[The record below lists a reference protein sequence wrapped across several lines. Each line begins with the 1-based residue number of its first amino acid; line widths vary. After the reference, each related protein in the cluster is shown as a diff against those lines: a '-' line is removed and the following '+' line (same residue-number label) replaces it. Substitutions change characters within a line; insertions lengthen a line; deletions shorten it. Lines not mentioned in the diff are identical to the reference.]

1 MGNPID
7 CIIKH
12 APHLSTDKN
21 ISRQEAT
28 DLVLKEY
35 EKLHGE
41 LENFKK
47 TINPKYQKKAY
58 EAPKIDEEKIKSIN
72 DAYEKNIQELTKPVE
87 PIEAEEKQQPEK
99 PTDKKSEGT
108 AEPPNP
114 PLVEEKGEGGGKEPP
129 IPPKESV
136 AEKEDAKNG
145 KNKGILAHLHK
156 AKNIPEAARKGFEE
170 EGLKYTTKSQ
180 KEAESVAKSIIDFAG
195 LDEAV
200 LMAEAQKFDGDV
212 NSLIFGEALN
222 KIANQELLAKTPEEK
237 LAAAKKF
244 AEVGITYDKMA
255 RYGGRF
261 NAAINYFYKK
271 SPLGVVMMEN
281 ARRKDDFN
289 QWSKPKDKSWKEF
302 YDELKKVPEFDA
314 IVKEEIQAAS
324 KKENKEKRVSK
335 RKAISD
341 AFDKAKIKGGA
352 KSVIIPPV
360 LWNGAVEIM
369 KQAYLAGETLVDTIQ
384 KGVDYIK
391 KNHKEDWDEDAFW
404 VEWTGR
410 LMEMEGDQPQS
421 GFSKL
426 KQKILNQVA
435 DLNEQ
440 IKNKKRK
447 PKSEKIDLTPEQ
459 QKEIDE
465 LINKRDKLKE
475 KLEKV
480 APISEANWYKNR
492 LSYIE
497 KFREKLKGLTEKQ
510 KDEVIKKSLNE
521 LVNKEALEYE
531 DLRKIIAQATG
542 RADLTAE
549 EAAKMKELVQKT
561 NAVDDAAQ
569 KWRTEKTKEA
579 EVGYRK
585 AQIEATK
592 ATRDLND
599 MFQDKPDIIR
609 RLVSMMQLNTLGVVS
624 LVANVAYNVWNQS
637 FIRFPIGV
645 INNLFD
651 RGISLFDKNYV
662 REFATIEAQKDFW
675 QSLGVGS
682 KEAVQQIG
690 TGLSRQD
697 YLSKEV
703 PSQFRPFKSVRDL
716 WAWKNNK
723 KNLTKAQFWDKVL
736 QAMPQGMSAEIVA
749 RLLNVGDKPQ
759 RFGAE
764 GAQAATF
771 AKALGLKDIDKQLF
785 IEFPR
790 EQAYEAYKAQGYSD
804 EVAGQKADYIK
815 EAIIKEGK
823 RSTFQ
828 QDNLL
833 NDAITRAAGVLGGK
847 DSGTAGLAKSLVIS
861 PYIKIPTNA
870 FWSMY
875 NMVNPEVAILQA
887 ITHAGIAKKFKNKG
901 ELTKASL
908 QNREARYWMAHA
920 IWGIGMRAIVI
931 SLVKAGIFVPSA
943 DDDESKKERDAN
955 SFFDKPGYINV
966 GNLKI
971 SNRWFGVLGSMG
983 NVIAKKWKDMT
994 PEQREA
1000 QDDFWNTV
1008 LGGVE
1013 LDALKEMENGVFANS
1028 SSLLQSLGTGDWSRY
1043 GMNAINLFSNII
1055 QPATSAQFD
1064 RAQLDY
1070 VPTSKGD
1077 SFLDKLNQNFAQRSK
1092 LYRKIFDVQINQK
1105 KDVWGKPIPKGGNEL
1120 SRMFGISKANPQIAT
1135 RPMYDDYLRTGDSGF
1150 LPPAVLPILNGQ
1162 KLNSEQEN
1170 KLIEYV
1176 GSERE
1181 KLAQPFI
1188 DDKAVINGWNATY
1201 SELKNPDGTSN
1212 DEIKKFVLSRF
1223 YDIGRINGLELFYQD
1238 YPEFRPKN
1246 EPVNYSEEVKKD
1258 IFNSLLS
1265 IQKYR
1270 K

>member
-1 MGNPID
+1 MAVVPKIPCFDSFPDLKDRFLKLINNDMTEMEQRKIG
-7 CIIKH
+7 
-12 APHLSTDKN
+12 TD
-21 ISRQEAT
+21 IA
-28 DLVLKEY
+28 LEY
-35 EKLHGE
+35 HKQLHEE
-41 LENFKK
+41 LNTFKK
-47 TINPKYQKKAY
+47 SIKVPVTKY
-58 EAPKIDEEKIKSIN
+58 EAPKVDEEKIKAIN
-72 DAYEKNIQELTKPVE
+72 ERYQKQIDEANTPIPE
-87 PIEAEEKQQPEK
+87 PISPKEES
-99 PTDKKSEGT
+99 PTGEVPIEDSKG
-108 AEPPNP
+108 AAVPP
-114 PLVEEKGEGGGKEPP
+114 KEPP
-129 IPPKESV
+129 I
-136 AEKEDAKNG
+136 EKSTSGTGG
-145 KNKGILAHLHK
+145 KRLNDKGILTHLHT
-156 AKNIPEAARKGFEE
+156 AENIPEEARKGFEKE
-170 EGLKYTTKSQ
+170 SLKYETKSQ
-180 KEAESVAKSIIDFAG
+180 KEAEAVAKSFIEFAG
-195 LDEAV
+195 IDEAV
-200 LMAEAQKFDGDV
+200 SMAEAQKFDGDV
-212 NSLIFGEALN
+212 NSLIFAEALN
-222 KIANQELLAKTPEEK
+222 QLSEQEQKATTPEEK
-237 LAAAKKF
+237 FEAAKRF
-244 AEVGITYDKMA
+244 AEVGIVYDKMA

-289 QWSKPKDKSWKEF
+289 KWSKPKDKSWKEF
-302 YDELKKVPEFDA
+302 YEELMKEPEFADIVNIKVQEELKKER
-314 IVKEEIQAAS
+314 AAAR
-324 KKENKEKRVSK
+324 EKRKDKVQAVFK
-335 RKAISD
+335 
-341 AFDKAKIKGGA
+341 KAKDQFRGGA
-352 KSVIIPPV
+352 AYSTIIPPKV
-360 LWNGAVEIM
+360 IIAAIDLME
-369 KQAYLAGETLVDTIQ
+369 QAYLAGEAVAKVIQ
-384 KGVDYIK
+384 DGIDYIST
-391 KNHKEDWDEDAFW
+391 ELGTTAWDSD
-404 VEWTGR
+404 
-410 LMEMEGDQPQS
+410 
-421 GFSKL
+421 
-426 KQKILNQVA
+426 
-435 DLNEQ
+435 
-440 IKNKKRK
+440 
-447 PKSEKIDLTPEQ
+447 
-459 QKEIDE
+459 
-465 LINKRDKLKE
+465 
-475 KLEKV
+475 
-480 APISEANWYKNR
+480 
-492 LSYIE
+492 
-497 KFREKLKGLTEKQ
+497 KFRKEWEAELRESVGKKTLTDAELKTKLLDKFRNKLKGLTDEQ
-510 KDEVIKKSLNE
+510 KEDVIRKSYKKIIESGGLE
-521 LVNKEALEYE
+521 FDDFKE
-531 DLRKIIAQATG
+531 IIAQATG
-542 RADLTAE
+542 RADLTAD

-651 RGISLFDKNYV
+651 RGISLFDKNYT

-790 EQAYEAYKAQGYSD
+790 EQAYEALKAQGYSD

-847 DSGTAGLAKSLVIS
+847 DSGTAGLAKSLVFS

-908 QNREARYWMAHA
+908 QNREARYWIAHA
-920 IWGIGMRAIVI
+920 IWGMAMRAIVI
-931 SLVKAGIFVPSA
+931 SLVKSGTFVPSA
-943 DDDESKKERDAN
+943 DDDESKKERDAA
-955 SFFDKPGYINV
+955 SFFDRPGYVNV

-971 SNRWFGVLGSMG
+971 SNRWFGVLGAMG

-994 PEQREA
+994 PEQRDA

-1008 LGGVE
+1008 FGGME
-1013 LDALKEMENGVFANS
+1013 IAALKEMENGVFANS
-1028 SSLLQSLGTGDWSRY
+1028 SSLLQSLNTGDWSRY
-1043 GMNAINLFSNII
+1043 GINTINLFANII

-1077 SFLDKLNQNFAQRSK
+1077 NFLDRLKQNFAQRSK
-1092 LYRKIFDVQINQK
+1092 LYRRIFDVQINQK
-1105 KDVWGKPIPKGGNEL
+1105 KDIWGKPVPKGGNEL
-1120 SRMFGISKANPQIAT
+1120 SRMFGISKNNPQLFG
-1135 RPMYDDYLRTGDSGF
+1135 RVVYDDFLRSGDSGF

-1162 KLNSEQEN
+1162 QLNAEQEN
-1170 KLIEYV
+1170 RLIEYV

-1181 KLAQPFI
+1181 KLVKPYINDMAEI
-1188 DDKAVINGWNATY
+1188 DGFNAKY
-1201 SELKNPDGTSN
+1201 SELET
-1212 DEIKKFVLSRF
+1212 DEDKKFVLQ
-1223 YDIGRINGLELFYQD
+1223 YLYNEGRDRGVELFYQD
-1238 YPEFRPKN
+1238 YPELRPK
-1246 EPVNYSEEVKKD
+1246 EEQADYKKEAQKD
-1258 IFNSLLS
+1258 IFKTL
-1265 IQKYR
+1265 QKY
-1270 K
+1270 KK